1 MMSSAWDVK
10 ETYDTRDFE
19 MMHHFAEC
27 SVVQQKKRTVK
38 WRSYWREVVAEPFF
52 THSLTVDQVNQP
64 YTIHSDN
71 I

>member
-19 MMHHFAEC
+19 MMRHFAEC

-38 WRSYWREVVAEPFF
+38 
-52 THSLTVDQVNQP
+52 
-64 YTIHSDN
+64 
-71 I
+71 